1 LQSNNT
7 GVTGTQ
13 AMLDLSIVGKKFEPT
28 VFEYTWKDVVLYA
41 LGIGAQA
48 DELPFVYEHTPAGLK
63 VFPSYGVIL
72 SGKSYMNILATMKV
86 DLSRFIH
93 GEQRLTLHGPIPPQ
107 GKTLTVGEVA
117 SIYDKG
123 KAALITFRM
132 KTTTDEAEPLCE
144 NEAVIFY
151 RGAGGFGGD
160 PGPKAEPLLPPEGVE
175 PDFRVS
181 YAIPENQAALYRLN
195 GDLNPLHIDPDFAK
209 LGGFDT
215 PILHGLCTFGYATR
229 AIVYSLCDGDVGR
242 FKEIKARFSG
252 VVYPGE
258 TLITEGWKEKN
269 DRYLVQAK
277 TRRGVVLSQAYAV
290 VA

>member
-1 LQSNNT
+1 
-7 GVTGTQ
+7 
-13 AMLDLSIVGKKFEPT
+13 MLDLSIAEKKFEPT

-41 LGIGAQA
+41 LGIGAQT
-48 DELPFVYEHTPAGLK
+48 DELPFVYENAPVGLK
-63 VFPSYGVIL
+63 VFPSYGAIL
-72 SGKSYMNILATMKV
+72 AGKCYMNILATMKV

-93 GEQRLTLHGPIPPQ
+93 GEQRLKLHRPIMPQ

-117 SIYDKG
+117 SIHDKG

-132 KTTTDEAEPLCE
+132 ETTTDEGEPLCDS
-144 NEAVIFY
+144 EAVVYY

-160 PGPKAEPLLPPEGVE
+160 PGPKTEPLVPPEGKE

-181 YAIPENQAALYRLN
+181 YAIPDNQAVLYRLS

-209 LGGFDT
+209 RGGFDR

-229 AIVYSLCDGDVGR
+229 AILHSLCDGDVDR
-242 FKEIKARFSG
+242 FKEIKVRFSG

-258 TLITEGWKEKN
+258 ILIIEGWRDHN
-269 DRYLVQAK
+269 GRYLIQAR
-277 TRRGVVLSQAYAV
+277 TGRGVVLNQAYAV

>member
-1 LQSNNT
+1 MSKVK
-7 GVTGTQ
+7 GAE
-13 AMLDLSIVGKKFEPT
+13 AMLDVSIVGKKFEPT

-48 DELPFVYEHTPAGLK
+48 DELPFVYENSPAGLK
-63 VFPSYGVIL
+63 VFPSYGVIV
-72 SGKSYMNILATMKV
+72 SGNSYRDILAAMKV

-93 GEQRLTLHGPIPPQ
+93 GEHRVRLHRPIPSH
-107 GKTLTVGEVA
+107 GKILTVGEVT

-123 KAALITFRM
+123 KAALVTFRM
-132 KTTTDEAEPLCE
+132 ETTTDEGEPLCDD
-144 NEAVIFY
+144 EAVIYY

-160 PGPKAEPLLPPEGVE
+160 PGPKTDPVVLPEGVE
-175 PDFRVS
+175 PEFCVS
-181 YAIPENQAALYRLN
+181 YAVPENQAALYRLN

-209 LGGFDT
+209 RGGFDR
-215 PILHGLCTFGYATR
+215 PILHGLCTFGYVTR
-229 AIVYSLCDGDVGR
+229 AILYSLCDGDVDR

-258 TLITEGWKEKN
+258 ALITEGWREHN
-269 DRYLVQAK
+269 GRYLIQAR
-277 TRRGVVLSQAYAV
+277 TQRGVVLNQAYAV

>member
-1 LQSNNT
+1 VSKVK
-7 GVTGTQ
+7 GAEV
-13 AMLDLSIVGKKFEPT
+13 MLDVSIVGKKFEPT

-48 DELPFVYEHTPAGLK
+48 DELPFVYQDSPAGLK

-72 SGKSYMNILATMKV
+72 SGNSYRDILAAMKV

-93 GEQRLTLHGPIPPQ
+93 GEHLVRLHRPIPPH
-107 GKTLTVGEVA
+107 GKIVTVGEVT

-132 KTTTDEAEPLCE
+132 ETTTDEGEPLCDD
-144 NEAVIFY
+144 EAVIYY
-151 RGAGGFGGD
+151 RGEGGFGGD
-160 PGPKAEPLLPPEGVE
+160 PGPKTDPAVVPEGVE
-175 PDFRVS
+175 PAFCVS

-209 LGGFDT
+209 RGGYDR

-229 AIVYSLCDGDVGR
+229 AVLYSLCDGDVDR

-258 TLITEGWKEKN
+258 TLVTEGWREHHG
-269 DRYLVQAK
+269 RYLIQAR
-277 TRRGVVLSQAYAV
+277 TQRGVVLNQAYAV

>member
-1 LQSNNT
+1 
-7 GVTGTQ
+7 
-13 AMLDLSIVGKKFEPT
+13 MLDLSIAGRKFEPT

-48 DELPFVYEHTPAGLK
+48 DELPFVYENSPAGLK

-72 SGKSYMNILATMKV
+72 SGNSYRDILAAMKV

-93 GEQRLTLHGPIPPQ
+93 GEHRVRLHRPIPSQ
-107 GKTLTVGEVA
+107 GKTLTVGEVT

-132 KTTTDEAEPLCE
+132 ETTTDEGEPLCDD
-144 NEAVIFY
+144 EAVIYY

-160 PGPKAEPLLPPEGVE
+160 PGPKTDPVVLPEGVE
-175 PDFRVS
+175 PEFCVS

-195 GDLNPLHIDPDFAK
+195 GDLNPLHIDPDFSK
-209 LGGFDT
+209 RGGFDR

-229 AIVYSLCDGDVGR
+229 AILYRLCNGDVAR

-258 TLITEGWKEKN
+258 ALITEGWREHN
-269 DRYLVQAK
+269 GRYLIQAR
-277 TRRGVVLSQAYAV
+277 TERGVVLNQAYAV